1 MPPFRRRPLRRPIRR
16 AILRRAARP
25 PRPAARQALRRIR
38 EANALLA
45 RGEYAKAALIFEEL
59 ANKAADRGIERTPN
73 LALQSARAWLEAG
86 ETERAMQMIRMALE
100 FMHRTGQLRKLH
112 HMSGR
117 ILSEL
122 RSHGLTKE
130 AAAIEAEIKEML
142 AGVDIS
148 QFQPVQVGKPANLP
162 AQCPQC
168 GGNVRRDEVEWI
180 DATSAA
186 CDYCGSVIV
195 QES

>member
-16 AILRRAARP
+16 RALRRAIRP
-25 PRPAARQALRRIR
+25 PRPAARRALQKIR

-45 RGEYAKAALIFEEL
+45 RGEFASAAMIFEDL
-59 ANKAADRGIERTPN
+59 ARKAADRGIDRAPN

-86 ETERAMQMIRMALE
+86 ETERAMQLIKMALE
-100 FMHRTGQLRKLH
+100 YMHRTGQLRKLH
-112 HMSGR
+112 HVSGR
-117 ILSEL
+117 IVSEL
-122 RSHGLTKE
+122 RSRGLTSE
-130 AAAIEAEIKEML
+130 AAEVEVEIKEML
-142 AGVDIS
+142 AGVDLS
-148 QFQPVQVGKPANLP
+148 AFQPVQGGKPTQLP

-180 DATSAA
+180 DATSAV
-186 CDYCGSVIV
+186 CDYCGSVLV